1 MNPLNKI
8 TVLFSIIFVLAL
20 NYNKFAQTKDADVMP
35 SPEGGIMAIAKNV
48 VYPEEAKIAGIQ
60 GRVFV
65 EATIDEKGNVTKTSI
80 LKGIGYGCDE
90 AAEAAV
96 TKTKFSPA
104 TNDGEIVKAVVT
116 IPIQF
121 KLDGEKKK

>member
-1 MNPLNKI
+1 MKPLNKI
-8 TVLFSIIFVLAL
+8 TVVFSIIFVLVL
-20 NYNKFAQTKDADVMP
+20 NYNQSAQTKDADVMP
-35 SPEGGIMAIAKNV
+35 SPVGGIMAIAKNV

-65 EATIDEKGNVTKTSI
+65 EATIDEKGNVIKTSI

-90 AAEAAV
+90 AAISAV
-96 TKTKFSPA
+96 KKAKFIPA